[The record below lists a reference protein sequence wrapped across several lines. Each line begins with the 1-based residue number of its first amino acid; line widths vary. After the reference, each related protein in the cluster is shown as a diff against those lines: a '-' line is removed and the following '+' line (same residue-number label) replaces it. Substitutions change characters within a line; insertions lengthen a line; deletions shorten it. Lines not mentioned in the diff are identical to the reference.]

1 MAREPLTD
9 DRRLVTQDLSAK
21 RTDFG
26 RPIPRLVDV

>member
-9 DRRLVTQDLSAK
+9 NRRLATPDLSTK